1 MRWLFVLCLLIVTA
15 VVSCSPNYAILQD
28 FETPPSSDETVC
40 IGQIEDALSA
50 DVDVKDRPSAETIE
64 KFRTVLADQLKRDEI
79 FTVLPNATDPDCDA
93 NYEVTGKILKY
104 NKGSGV
110 ARFLIGFGAGSSY
123 LTVNLSIIDK
133 SNNQQ
138 IFSGNFKAAVS
149 SWLESGDTALRNVAK
164 DFAKAI
170 KASSKNKR

>member
-1 MRWLFVLCLLIVTA
+1 MKLTVSICALMILAIM
-15 VVSCSPNYAILQD
+15 SCSPNYAILQD
-28 FETPPSSDETVC
+28 FDTPPSSNETIC
-40 IGQIEDALSA
+40 IGEIEDALSA
-50 DVDVKDRPSAETIE
+50 DVSAKDRPSAESIE
-64 KFRTVLADQLKRDEI
+64 KLRGFLKQRLNQDDI
-79 FTVLPNATDPDCDA
+79 FDVMSSSSGSECEES
-93 NYEVTGKILKY
+93 YEVVGKILKY

-138 IFSGNFKAAVS
+138 IFSGNFKASVS

-170 KASSKNKR
+170 KESRKKQS

>member
-1 MRWLFVLCLLIVTA
+1 MKWLAILCLLASA
-15 VVSCSPNYAILQD
+15 VVMSCSPNYAILQD
-28 FETPPSSDETVC
+28 FETPPSSDETIC
-40 IGQIEDALSA
+40 IGPIEDALSA
-50 DVDVKDRPSAETIE
+50 DVAEKDRPSAETIE
-64 KFRTVLADQLKRDEI
+64 KFRTFLAERLNRDDI
-79 FTVLPNATDPDCDA
+79 FDVMPNSTGSSCEA
-93 NYEVTGKILKY
+93 NYEVVGKILKY

-138 IFSGNFKAAVS
+138 IFSGNFKATVS
-149 SWLESGDTALRNVAK
+149 GGFETSDTALRNVAK

-170 KASSKNKR
+170 KESRKK